1 MLIRLGLLDTDFR
14 YINKLADYF
23 GHHYNREVEV
33 RQFSDSRTLMDSLN
47 RHERLDVL
55 LASPD
60 AVSDP
65 ASLPAGLQF
74 AYLAEDMRDSSGG
87 VPAICKY
94 QRADA
99 LFRAVEVLA
108 ENVSVGKKGDGAC
121 RLILF
126 TGAIG
131 GIGCSTAAVSC
142 AVRSAAQGTETLYI
156 NLQSHGR
163 TDSVFSNVG
172 APMTRVLYEI
182 KSWLQI
188 NKKEEQAKEN
198 LGKLQTKLRNLA
210 LPDPQYK
217 VFSFDG
223 FNLPLEAMDLNP
235 DDINALV
242 KALPGMCDC
251 CVLDMDSAFSPV
263 LFAAMKHA
271 DEVVI
276 VSDGSTRGNVCL
288 SKILESINILNGT
301 DNPIL
306 RGGLGVLYTHFGSA
320 ASQVELPAYAK
331 LIGTIPNYAGADE
344 KRIVD
349 EMIGSSMFDAIG

>member
-1 MLIRLGLLDTDFR
+1 MLIRLGLLDTDFQ
-14 YINKLADYF
+14 YVNKLADYF

-60 AVSDP
+60 AFSDP

-74 AYLAEDMRDSSGG
+74 AYLAEDRRDNIAG
-87 VPAICKY
+87 VPAVCKY

-99 LFRAVEVLA
+99 LFRAVEGLA
-108 ENVSVGKKGDGAC
+108 VNVSVAKTANGSC

-126 TGAIG
+126 TGAVG
-131 GIGCSTAAVSC
+131 GIGCSTAALSC
-142 AVRSAAQGTETLYI
+142 AVRMAAQGTETMYI

-163 TDSVFSNVG
+163 TDSVFSGVG

-188 NKKEEQAKEN
+188 NKKEDKAKEN

-210 LPDPQYK
+210 VADPEYK
-217 VFSFDG
+217 VSSFGG
-223 FNLPLEAMDLNP
+223 FDLPLEAMDLTP
-235 DDINALV
+235 DDIGALV
-242 KALPGMCDC
+242 RALPGMCDVC
-251 CVLDMDSAFSPV
+251 ILDMDSAFSPV
-263 LFAAMKHA
+263 LFAAMGQA
-271 DEVVI
+271 DEVII
-276 VSDGSTRGNVCL
+276 VSDGSARGNVCL
-288 SKILESINILNGT
+288 DKILQSIHILNGT

-320 ASQVELPAYAK
+320 ASQIELPAYAK

-349 EMIGSSMFDAIG
+349 EMIGSNMFDAVG

>member
-23 GHHYNREVEV
+23 GHHYNREMEV
-33 RQFSDSRTLMDSLN
+33 RQFSDSRTLMESLN

-60 AVSDP
+60 AFNDP
-65 ASLPAGLQF
+65 ALLPTGLQF
-74 AYLAEDMRDSSGG
+74 AYLAEDMRDSIGG
-87 VPAICKY
+87 VPAVCKY

-99 LFRAVEVLA
+99 LFRAVEILA
-108 ENVSVGKKGDGAC
+108 ENVAIGKKADGDC

-126 TGAIG
+126 TGAVG
-131 GIGCSTAAVSC
+131 GIGCSTAALGC
-142 AVRSAAQGTETLYI
+142 AVRLAAQGTETLYI

-163 TDSVFSNVG
+163 TDSVFSAVG

-210 LPDPQYK
+210 MTDPQYR
-217 VFSFDG
+217 VTSFDG
-223 FNLPLEAMDLNP
+223 FNLPLESMDLNS
-235 DDINALV
+235 DDINALI
-242 KALPGMCDC
+242 KAIPSMCGC
-251 CVLDMDSAFSPV
+251 CILDMDSVFSPV
-263 LFAAMKHA
+263 LFAAMKRA
-271 DEVVI
+271 DEVVV
-276 VSDGSTRGNVCL
+276 VSDGSKRGNICL
-288 SKILESINILNGT
+288 SKILDSINILNST
-301 DNPIL
+301 DTPIL
-306 RGGLGVLYTHFGSA
+306 RGDLGVLYTHFGST
-320 ASQVELPAYAK
+320 ASQIELPAYAK
-331 LIGTIPNYAGADE
+331 LIGTIPNYAGSDE

-349 EMIGSSMFDAIG
+349 EIIGSNIFDVIG